1 MSFRKHKY
9 NLTIFSNI
17 LKKFLLETTFIIFI
31 LLIFCHTPFLL
42 IILVINRQKLI
53 YAIKH
58 LMRSLNQL
66 IIVIKTNN
74 QGHV

>member
-17 LKKFLLETTFIIFI
+17 LKKFFLETTFIIFI
-31 LLIFCHTPFLL
+31 LLIFCHTPFSL

-66 IIVIKTNN
+66 TIVIKTNN